1 MAPPALLI
9 MVAGPGIIE
18 IAHNLFHNL

>member
-1 MAPPALLI
+1 MALPASLI
-9 MVAGPGIIE
+9 MVVGPGIIE